1 MKRGMVSYR
10 QRIVA
15 VAALI
20 VCSGVLALAVP
31 RLLSSCYALYP
42 EVAYKKDQETALT
55 TDIYE
60 KCISDLAR
68 ALSWHQSAYDWQEQ
82 AFFYLKLFSLQPF
95 QAHEKKRELL
105 KNAQT
110 AINQGL
116 ALSPVDPF
124 GWFHLATVN
133 RLLQEP
139 PAQVIGD
146 LRLSLYSGR
155 VEPELVMG
163 RLAFSHRYYLDFNQD
178 MQQQWQ
184 KQLLLAWNFKG
195 PELIRFVIQR
205 PESKQLALQAFVY
218 SPDEADKFL
227 HAIEIALKKYL

>member
-1 MKRGMVSYR
+1 MKRGTVSYR
-10 QRIVA
+10 QRVVA
-15 VAALI
+15 IAALI

-42 EVAYKKDQETALT
+42 EVAYKKSLEKTLT
-55 TDIYE
+55 SDIYE
-60 KCISDLAR
+60 RCISDLTLS
-68 ALSWHQSAYDWQEQ
+68 LSWHQNAYDWQKQ
-82 AFFYLKLFSLQPF
+82 AYFYLKLFSLQPF
-95 QAHEKKRELL
+95 QADEKKRELL
-105 KNAQT
+105 KNAQK
-110 AINQGL
+110 AINKSL
-116 ALSPVDPF
+116 VLSPIDPF

-133 RLLQEP
+133 RLLQAP
-139 PAQVIGD
+139 AAQVIDD

-155 VEPELVMG
+155 VEPELVME
-163 RLAFSHRYYLDFNQD
+163 RLAFSHRYYLDFNAD

-227 HAIEIALKKYL
+227 HALEIALKKYL